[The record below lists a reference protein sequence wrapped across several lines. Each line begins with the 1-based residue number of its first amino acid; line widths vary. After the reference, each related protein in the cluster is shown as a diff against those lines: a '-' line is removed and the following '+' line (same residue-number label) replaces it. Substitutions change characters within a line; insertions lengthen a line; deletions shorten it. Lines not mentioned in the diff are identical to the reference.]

1 MIARPAGDER
11 GRAAL
16 KGLDRID
23 RRILAL
29 LQENDRLALAEL
41 GQRVGLATSSVND
54 RVKRLVKRGVIAGFY
69 ARIAPEPLGLELLA
83 FMFVGWSDPRTE
95 KPFLKRA
102 SASASVLECHHV
114 TGAWNYLLKIRL
126 ANTRHLEQFVN
137 DVVKSV
143 KGVQRT
149 ETLIVMSTAKE
160 TSALPIANLPS

>member
-1 MIARPAGDER
+1 M
-11 GRAAL
+11 
-16 KGLDRID
+16 KSLDRID

-41 GQRVGLATSSVND
+41 GQRVGLAASSVND
-54 RVKRLVKRGVIAGFY
+54 RVKRLVKRGVIAGFH
-69 ARIAPEPLGLELLA
+69 AKVAPEPLGLELLA
-83 FMFVGWSDPRTE
+83 FMFVGWSDPKTE
-95 KPFLKRA
+95 KPFLKQATA
-102 SASASVLECHHV
+102 SAEVLECHHV
-114 TGAWNYLLKIRL
+114 TGAWNYLLKVRL

-160 TSALPIANLPS
+160 TGALPIAILPG